1 MSDSKP
7 HIIPPY
13 GVAIQSAITDG
24 NLQKM
29 KSLLKQRDSTKP
41 EAKELTTAYEKLA
54 QEVSRLERP

>member
-1 MSDSKP
+1 MSDSKS
-7 HIIPPY
+7 HNIPPY

-24 NLQKM
+24 NLQEM